1 MRNSSCG
8 SVNRPLPELQEAPAM
23 RWLIVD
29 GDPEFRDR
37 LSRDFHFSD
46 EHENMVVEDE
56 SSARQVFGQDSFD
69 GVVADWAARALLEE
83 IRAGKVTSPGMD
95 GAMIALVLTHPDGLE
110 GVPDLIRVRRED
122 NVPERI
128 REAVSHFP
136 PVALLY
142 AASDHDPDHATR
154 LLEKDPKLVN
164 AIELPNRWTPLH
176 RAVAFHCETVAQ
188 LLLEKG
194 ADPNATGHLG
204 EAPLHIAGS
213 PDIAR
218 LLIRHGAKAHQVD
231 QHGNTPM
238 DWAVKEKNQELI
250 LILARAIP
258 ELGTPNYQLLRAA
271 RRAELTVEA
280 EYQGQWGIYR
290 VLTIGWTER
299 EERCLAIQV
308 SGPAPGWSY
317 LKVADMK
324 AVYLGPESSSFP
336 PEPPAQA
343 PRNWVAAPDQR

>member
-1 MRNSSCG
+1 
-8 SVNRPLPELQEAPAM
+8 M

-29 GDPEFRDR
+29 GDAEFRDR

-46 EHENMVVEDE
+46 DHENVVVADE
-56 SSARQVFGQDSFD
+56 KSARQVFGQDSFD
-69 GVVADWAARALLEE
+69 GVVADWPARGLLED
-83 IRAGKVTSPGMD
+83 IRAGRLRSPGMD
-95 GAMIALVLTHPDGLE
+95 GTMIALVLTHPDGLE
-110 GVPDLIRVRRED
+110 GVSDLIHVRRED

-142 AASDHDPDHATR
+142 AASDHDPDNAS
-154 LLEKDPKLVN
+154 LLLKKDPKLVN
-164 AIELPNRWTPLH
+164 AIELPHRWTPLH
-176 RAVAFHCETVAQ
+176 RAVAFYCETVAE
-188 LLLEKG
+188 LLLQNG
-194 ADPNATGHLG
+194 ADPNAAGRLG

-218 LLIRHGAKAHQVD
+218 LLIRHGAKVHLPD

-250 LILARAIP
+250 VILAKALP
-258 ELGTPNYQLLRAA
+258 ELGTPVYQLLRAA
-271 RRAELTVEA
+271 RRGELTIEA
-280 EYQGQWGIYR
+280 EYHGQWGIYR
-290 VLTIGWTER
+290 ILTIGWTER

-317 LKVADMK
+317 LKVADLK

-336 PEPPAQA
+336 PEPPALA
-343 PRNWVAAPDQR
+343 PRAWVAVPDQR